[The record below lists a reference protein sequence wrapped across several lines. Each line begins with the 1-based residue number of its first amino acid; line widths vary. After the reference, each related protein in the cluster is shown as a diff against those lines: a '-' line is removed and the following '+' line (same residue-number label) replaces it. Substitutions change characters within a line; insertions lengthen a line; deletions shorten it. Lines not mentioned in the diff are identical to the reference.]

1 MGVRGGIQMKSLTR
15 TPVLFSCLVLVSA
28 VGLSPA
34 RADQSDRKTTMTI
47 SEPIQIP
54 NKVLEPGTY
63 VFKLVDWKKSDKH
76 IVQILSP
83 DEKHVVTTIIAIPN
97 YRLLPKGKTE
107 FTFWETASGQPRALR
122 AWFYPGDNF
131 GQEFAYPKEMSAQI
145 ATGNG
150 NVQVPIETSAE
161 TSTTPTVPPAPAVS
175 ERVTAPAPE
184 VAQAPTTAAATPEP
198 VQSAAAAEQ
207 PRGPVKTIEPSETL
221 SHATPTELPHTAS
234 QEPFMLLA
242 GLTALAAFAV

>member
-1 MGVRGGIQMKSLTR
+1 MQTLTR
-15 TPVLFSCLVLVSA
+15 MPALFSCLVLVA
-28 VGLSPA
+28 AAGLPAA
-34 RADQSDRKTTMTI
+34 RADQFDRKTTMTI

-54 NKVLEPGTY
+54 NRVLEPGTY

-76 IVQILSP
+76 IVQIFTP

-97 YRLLPKGKTE
+97 YRLQPKNKTE
-107 FTFWETASGQPRALR
+107 FTFWETPAGQPPALR

-145 ATGNG
+145 STGNS
-150 NVQVPIETSAE
+150 NVQVPVETSAVT
-161 TSTTPTVPPAPAVS
+161 TSEVPPPPHVSERAPAPA
-175 ERVTAPAPE
+175 PAP
-184 VAQAPTTAAATPEP
+184 PEP
-198 VQSAAAAEQ
+198 VQSAAVAQQ
-207 PRGPVKTIEPSETL
+207 PAPAPEKIIEPSDTI

-242 GLTALAAFAV
+242 GLISLVAFAVLTVKTRRTQ